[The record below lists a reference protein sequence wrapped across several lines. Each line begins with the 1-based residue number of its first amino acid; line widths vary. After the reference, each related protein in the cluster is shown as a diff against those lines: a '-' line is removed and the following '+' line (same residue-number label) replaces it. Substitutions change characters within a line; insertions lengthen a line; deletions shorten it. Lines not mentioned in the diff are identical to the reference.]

1 VVFVSDLAQSHR
13 RAPVSG
19 QFVTVRTKIQGP
31 AGLAGCAMASRSTCS
46 SFQFQPSNCAGRN
59 FVLRPTRPLTT
70 GPLVASEKKTWATC
84 QASLAPSTRVPSTDP
99 MSAAVRS
106 GLYFRSL
113 LSSSLGQE
121 RLGVLTFSGWPGLRV
136 EPEPEPER
144 WRRPGT
150 GGVERSETHKP
161 SMTHASEPEPAS

>member
-1 VVFVSDLAQSHR
+1 MQERANNHLSEVAGKHLCKVTGGDVVDVVFVSDLAQSHR

-70 GPLVASEKKTWATC
+70 GPL
-84 QASLAPSTRVPSTDP
+84 
-99 MSAAVRS
+99 S
-106 GLYFRSL
+106 GLREKDL
-113 LSSSLGQE
+113 GDLSG
-121 RLGVLTFSGWPGLRV
+121 
-136 EPEPEPER
+136 
-144 WRRPGT
+144 
-150 GGVERSETHKP
+150 
-161 SMTHASEPEPAS
+161 

>member
-1 VVFVSDLAQSHR
+1 MVELELRASVVSYILISRSAQTLTCPRCLAITYLCKVVFVSDLAQSHR

-31 AGLAGCAMASRSTCS
+31 AGSDLGRCAMASRSTCS

-84 QASLAPSTRVPSTDP
+84 QASLAPSARVPSTDP

-106 GLYFRSL
+106 GLR
-113 LSSSLGQE
+113 
-121 RLGVLTFSGWPGLRV
+121 
-136 EPEPEPER
+136 
-144 WRRPGT
+144 RRPSP
-150 GGVERSETHKP
+150 VQNK
-161 SMTHASEPEPAS
+161 EP